1 MASGRLGSALAQES
15 ESQSDGLVCFELD
28 DAKKLYRTVMDYS
41 LLLKENEALK
51 EEVANLK
58 EQLKLKDS
66 LLEISEERRQIQ
78 IERAEFYRSMAEA
91 ESKLSK
97 RYEEMNERLQ
107 KQLERRS
114 LWEKIGIGIAIIA
127 GAAVGLAF

>member
-1 MASGRLGSALAQES
+1 MALGRPGSVLAQES
-15 ESQSDGLVCFELD
+15 ESQSDELVCFELD
-28 DAKKLYRTVMDYS
+28 DAKKLYKTVMDYS
-41 LLLKENEALK
+41 LLLKENEALR

-78 IERAEFYRSMAEA
+78 IERAEFYKSMAEA

-107 KQLERRS
+107 KQLERRGF
-114 LWEKIGIGIAIIA
+114 WEKVGIGVAVIVGVAI
-127 GAAVGLAF
+127 GLAF